1 MGKRIAAGVLGALAI
16 CSGVLG
22 CGYAATAFA
31 DAGQS
36 GYSVWA
42 ALLGSALL
50 GLLTLGAFGLGADF
64 VTFAVSGQ
72 SLRVPPRLRAVSV
85 GVLSFFPGFVL
96 AFLPTAFYELF
107 RHPNDNWA
115 PLRAFAVGAVV
126 GIAYMLAV
134 GVVLLKKSNIHSK

>member
-72 SLRVPPRLRAVSV
+72 SLRVPPRLRAVHKNFNRGFPRRMA
-85 GVLSFFPGFVL
+85 GVKQL
-96 AFLPTAFYELF
+96 ACL
-107 RHPNDNWA
+107 H
-115 PLRAFAVGAVV
+115 V
-126 GIAYMLAV
+126 
-134 GVVLLKKSNIHSK
+134 S